1 MFAPPSPRMRLRF
14 GRPHGGVQTPGS
26 ASRVPLRHLDRGSRA
41 RSGAGPADGDP
52 RRELES
58 AANRLSS
65 LSRPADL
72 RLLVPALSAWASV
85 ALLLGS
91 SPACVAL
98 VAAGSCVIAGGSA
111 TAWWRQRRLSPDE
124 GPPAS
129 AEVSRMTRAPV
140 HVFRGCPGPLTWLG
154 TFTLA
159 ALGTSLALSALAASS
174 SVRDAGPLR
183 DLADQRATVAVVG
196 VVASDPRAVHA
207 PRGRQNDADG
217 VVLRLDV
224 EQIDSRGVRSA
235 VASPVLVFGDPSWLG
250 VSWRSR
256 VVANGRLAP
265 AEDAADDVVAVL
277 TPRGP
282 PRVIDGPGVIATA
295 AEVVRNRFADATD
308 GLPSDARGLLPGL
321 VIGDT
326 SRTPEDLDEAMLVT
340 GMTHLS
346 AVSGSNVAIVLAAA
360 LGLAAFLGLRRRWR
374 PPLAAVLLLLF
385 VVLVRPEPSVVRA
398 GAMGAVGLLGVSTS
412 RRRAGLPALSVAV
425 LTLLVWD
432 PWLARSA
439 GFSLSTLATL
449 GLLLFAGPW
458 GAAIGRLLPTRI
470 QCWGPALAVPVAAQL
485 MCAPIIVLLQSSV
498 SVVGVVANLLAA
510 PFLAPATVLGVATAL
525 VSVVSTTVAGWIGW
539 LAAVP
544 TLAIA
549 QIARTAANAPVA
561 SVPWPG
567 TGVGAAALAV
577 FGVLL
582 VVTGP
587 WLAHQARRRPLL
599 PVGAALLGIG
609 AAVPT
614 QVVTWPLTGWGFVAC
629 DVGQGDGLV
638 LATGVGRAVVV
649 DAGPD
654 PATIDGCLRR
664 LRIDVVEAVVLTHF
678 HADHVDGLPGIMRG
692 RTVRQILTTPVRD
705 PPYQWQEVSEWAA
718 AAKVPIDVVFAGD
731 DLAWPGLTA
740 HVWWP
745 ARVIHEG
752 SVPNN
757 ASVVLTVDVG
767 GLRLLL
773 LADVEREAA
782 HQVLLSLQRQAR
794 APPVFDVVK
803 VAHHGS
809 ANRDDALLAYV
820 RAAVAVV
827 SVGVDNDYGHP
838 ASSTLR
844 TLLDDGYQ
852 VYRTDVSGDVAVRKG
867 ESGAVEVA
875 TLR

>member
-1 MFAPPSPRMRLRF
+1 MSPPPSRWERIRPRES
-14 GRPHGGVQTPGS
+14 PPS
-26 ASRVPLRHLDRGSRA
+26 ARTAVHANGQPK
-41 RSGAGPADGDP
+41 
-52 RRELES
+52 LES
-58 AANRLSS
+58 AGSGTSS
-65 LSRPADL
+65 ATRPADL
-72 RLLVPALSAWASV
+72 RLLVPAISAWASV

-91 SPACVAL
+91 SPVCVAM
-98 VAAGSCVIAGGSA
+98 VAAGSCLIAGGFA
-111 TAWWRQRRLSPDE
+111 TAWWHRRRLNPDE
-124 GPPAS
+124 GPPTS
-129 AEVSRMTRAPV
+129 GGLDRLRMSPVRA
-140 HVFRGCPGPLTWLG
+140 FRGSQQPLPLLG
-154 TFTLA
+154 TVTLA
-159 ALGTSLALSALAASS
+159 ALATSLALSALAASS
-174 SVRDAGPLR
+174 SVRGAGPLR

-196 VVASDPRAVHA
+196 VVASDPRAVDP
-207 PRGRQNDADG
+207 PRGRPNDAG
-217 VVLRLDV
+217 EVVLRLDV
-224 EQIDSRGVRSA
+224 EQVDRRGIRSA
-235 VASPVLVFGDPSWLG
+235 VASPVLVFADASWLG

-256 VVANGRLAP
+256 VMASGRLAP
-265 AEDAADDVVAVL
+265 AQDPADDVVAVL
-277 TPRGP
+277 APRGP
-282 PRVIDGPGVIATA
+282 PRILDGPEAIATA
-295 AEVVRNRFADATD
+295 AEVVRSRFAAATE

-346 AVSGSNVAIVLAAA
+346 AVSGSIVAIVLAAA

-374 PPLAAVLLLLF
+374 PPVAAVLLILF

-398 GAMGAVGLLGVSTS
+398 AAMGAVGLVGLGTS
-412 RRRAGLPALSVAV
+412 RRRAGIPALSVAV

-458 GAAIGRLLPTRI
+458 GAAVGRLLPTRI
-470 QCWGPALAVPVAAQL
+470 RSWGPALAVPVAAQL
-485 MCAPIIVLLQSSV
+485 MCAPVVVLLQSSV

-510 PFLAPATVLGVATAL
+510 PFVAPATVLGVATAL

-549 QIARTAANAPVA
+549 QIARIAAGAPVA
-561 SVPWPG
+561 TVPWPG
-567 TGVGAAALAV
+567 TGVGAAVLALIGA
-577 FGVLL
+577 LL
-582 VVTGP
+582 VVGGP
-587 WLAHQARRRPLL
+587 WLVHQARRRPLL

-614 QVVTWPLTGWGFVAC
+614 QVVTWPLPGWGFVAC

-654 PATIDGCLRR
+654 PASIDACLRR

-678 HADHVDGLPGIMRG
+678 HADHVDGLPGVLRG

-718 AAKVPIDVVFAGD
+718 SAGVPIGVVFAGD

-745 ARVIHEG
+745 ARVIHDG

-757 ASVVLTVDVG
+757 ASVVLTVEVG

-773 LADVEREAA
+773 LGDVEREAA
-782 HQVLLSLQRQAR
+782 RQVLLSLQHQAR
-794 APPVFDVVK
+794 APSAFDVVK

-809 ANRDDALLAYV
+809 ANRDAALLAYA
-820 RAAVAVV
+820 RAPVAVV

-844 TLLDDGYQ
+844 ALLDDGYQ

>member
-1 MFAPPSPRMRLRF
+1 M
-14 GRPHGGVQTPGS
+14 
-26 ASRVPLRHLDRGSRA
+26 
-41 RSGAGPADGDP
+41 
-52 RRELES
+52 
-58 AANRLSS
+58 
-65 LSRPADL
+65 
-72 RLLVPALSAWASV
+72 
-85 ALLLGS
+85 
-91 SPACVAL
+91 
-98 VAAGSCVIAGGSA
+98 
-111 TAWWRQRRLSPDE
+111 
-124 GPPAS
+124 
-129 AEVSRMTRAPV
+129 
-140 HVFRGCPGPLTWLG
+140 
-154 TFTLA
+154 LA
-159 ALGTSLALSALAASS
+159 ALATSLVLSALAAWS
-174 SVRDAGPLR
+174 SVREAGSLR
-183 DLADQRATVAVVG
+183 DLADQRATVTVVG
-196 VVASDPRAVHA
+196 VVASDPRALDA
-207 PRGRQNDADG
+207 PRGRLNDAGG

-235 VASPVLVFGDPSWLG
+235 VASPVVVFADASWLR

-256 VVANGRLAP
+256 VTSTGRLAP
-265 AEDAADDVVAVL
+265 AEDPADDVVAVL
-277 TPRGP
+277 SPRGP
-282 PRVIDGPGVIATA
+282 PQVIDEPGAITTA
-295 AEVVRNRFADATD
+295 AQVVRSRFAEATD

-326 SRTPEDLDEAMLVT
+326 SRTSHELDEAMLVT

-360 LGLAAFLGLRRRWR
+360 LGLAAFVGLSRRWR
-374 PPLAAVLLLLF
+374 APLAAVLLLLF

-398 GAMGAVGLLGVSTS
+398 AAMGAVGLVGLSTS
-412 RRRAGLPALSVAV
+412 RRRAGIPALSVAV

-458 GAAIGRLLPTRI
+458 GAAIGRLLPARI
-470 QCWGPALAVPVAAQL
+470 RSWGPALAVPVAAQL
-485 MCAPIIVLLQSSV
+485 MCAPVLVLLQSSV
-498 SVVGVVANLLAA
+498 SLVGLVANLFAA
-510 PFLAPATVLGVATAL
+510 PFVAPATVLGVATAL

-544 TLAIA
+544 TLVIA
-549 QIARTAANAPVA
+549 LIARTAAGAPAA

-567 TGVGAAALAV
+567 TGVGAAVLALLGLV
-577 FGVLL
+577 L
-582 VVTGP
+582 VVTAP
-587 WLAHQARRRPLL
+587 WLAQQARRRPLL

-609 AAVPT
+609 AAAPT
-614 QVVTWPLTGWGFVAC
+614 QLVTWPLSGWGFVAC

-654 PATIDGCLRR
+654 PASIDACLRR
-664 LRIDVVEAVVLTHF
+664 LRVDVVEAVVLTHF
-678 HADHVDGLPGIMRG
+678 HADHVDGLPGVLRG

-718 AAKVPIDVVFAGD
+718 AAGVPIGNVFAGD

-745 ARVIHEG
+745 ARVIHDG

-757 ASVVLTVDVG
+757 ASVVLTVDVA

-773 LADVEREAA
+773 LGDVEREAA
-782 HQVLLSLQRQAR
+782 REVLVTLRHQAR
-794 APPVFDVVK
+794 APPAFDIVK

-844 TLLDDGYQ
+844 ALIDDGYQ
-852 VYRTDVSGDVAVRKG
+852 VYRTDASGDVAVRKG

>member
-1 MFAPPSPRMRLRF
+1 MSPPPSRP
-14 GRPHGGVQTPGS
+14 GRIRPTRSSAKAGTAGDADHHGK
-26 ASRVPLRHLDRGSRA
+26 
-41 RSGAGPADGDP
+41 
-52 RRELES
+52 LES
-58 AANRLSS
+58 AGAGTSS
-65 LSRPADL
+65 VARPADL
-72 RLLVPALSAWASV
+72 RLLVPALGAWASV

-91 SPACVAL
+91 SPVRVAM
-98 VAAGSCVIAGGSA
+98 VAAASCLTAGGFA
-111 TAWWRQRRLSPDE
+111 TAWWRRGRHRADE
-124 GPPAS
+124 EPRGPS
-129 AEVSRMTRAPV
+129 RFGRMTGA
-140 HVFRGCPGPLTWLG
+140 PGPGFRAVLRPWPWLG
-154 TFTLA
+154 ALTLA
-159 ALGTSLALSALAASS
+159 ALATSLALSALAASS
-174 SVRDAGPLR
+174 AVRDAGPLR

-196 VVASDPRAVHA
+196 VVTSDPRAVDA
-207 PRGRQNDADG
+207 PRGRPNDAGG

-224 EQIDSRGVRSA
+224 EQIDSRGVRSV
-235 VASPVLVFGDPSWLG
+235 VAAPVLVFAEPSWLG

-256 VVANGRLAP
+256 VQASGRLAP
-265 AEDAADDVVAVL
+265 AQDPADDVVAVL
-277 TPRGP
+277 APRGP
-282 PRVIDGPGVIATA
+282 PRVLDGPGAVARA
-295 AEVVRNRFADATD
+295 AEVVRSRFAAATD
-308 GLPSDARGLLPGL
+308 GLPADARGLLPGL

-326 SRTPEDLDEAMLVT
+326 SRTPDELDEAMLLT

-360 LGLAAFLGLRRRWR
+360 LGLAALLGLRRRWR

-398 GAMGAVGLLGVSTS
+398 AAMGAVGLLGLSTS
-412 RRRAGLPALSVAV
+412 RQRAGIPALSVAV

-470 QCWGPALAVPVAAQL
+470 RSWGPALAVPVAAQL
-485 MCAPIIVLLQSSV
+485 MCTPVIVLLQSSV

-510 PFLAPATVLGVATAL
+510 PFVPPATVLGVTTAL

-549 QIARTAANAPVA
+549 LIARTAAGAPVA
-561 SVPWPG
+561 TVPWPG
-567 TGVGAAALAV
+567 TGVGAAALALI
-577 FGVLL
+577 GLLL
-582 VVTGP
+582 VVSGP
-587 WLAHQARRRPLL
+587 WLTHHARRRPLL
-599 PVGAALLGIG
+599 PLAAALLGVG

-614 QVVTWPLTGWGFVAC
+614 QVLTWPLTGWGFVAC

-654 PATIDGCLRR
+654 PASIDACLRR

-678 HADHVDGLPGIMRG
+678 HADHVDGLPGVLRG

-718 AAKVPIDVVFAGD
+718 SAGVPIGVVFAGD

-745 ARVIHEG
+745 ARVIHDG

-757 ASVVLTVDVG
+757 ASVVLTVEVA

-773 LADVEREAA
+773 LGDVEREAA
-782 HQVLLSLQRQAR
+782 RQVLLSYQHQAR
-794 APPVFDVVK
+794 APPAFDVVK
-803 VAHHGS
+803 VPHHGS
-809 ANRDDALLAYV
+809 ANRDDTLLAYV
-820 RAAVAVV
+820 RAPVAVV

-844 TLLDDGYQ
+844 ALLDDGYQ

-867 ESGAVEVA
+867 ESGAVEVT
-875 TLR
+875 TLRS